1 MINSYR
7 VNIDKLL
14 TISKNVLDIKIEK
27 YKSVCVKN
35 IAKIDAL
42 SPLKTLTRGYSVVQN
57 ETGHVI
63 KSKDDV
69 KKNDKLNITLQD
81 GKIDAVVV

>member
-1 MINSYR
+1 M
-7 VNIDKLL
+7 
-14 TISKNVLDIKIEK
+14 
-27 YKSVCVKN
+27 CVKN

-63 KSKDDV
+63 KSKYDV

-81 GKIDAVVV
+81 GKIDAVVI